1 MRKEME
7 ERLISFAVML
17 YDVCE
22 NIDKGFIG
30 TNLVNQL
37 IRSGTSAA
45 LNYAEAQS
53 AESRRDFIH
62 KTSIVLKELRESGYN
77 LTIIQ
82 KSGICNDPE
91 KIQKALDESQELI
104 SIFYRSVET
113 ARKNAKT
120 ER

>member
-17 YDVCE
+17 YDVCD
-22 NIDKGFIG
+22 NIDKGFVG

-53 AESRRDFIH
+53 AESRKDFIH
-62 KTSIVLKELRESGYN
+62 KTSIALKELRESGYN

-82 KSGICNDPE
+82 KSGISSDLE
-91 KIQKALDESQELI
+91 KLCKALEESQELI

-113 ARKNAKT
+113 ARKNTKT
-120 ER
+120 DK

>member
-7 ERLISFAVML
+7 DRLISFAVML
-17 YDVCE
+17 YGVCE
-22 NIDKGFIG
+22 SIDEGFIG

-37 IRSGTSAA
+37 IRSGTSSA

-77 LTIIQ
+77 LSIIQ
-82 KSGICNDPE
+82 QSGIS
-91 KIQKALDESQELI
+91 KDEIKLQTAINECQELI
-104 SIFYRSVET
+104 AIFYKSVET
-113 ARKNAKT
+113 ARKNAKQGK
-120 ER
+120 

>member
-7 ERLISFAVML
+7 DRLIGFAVML

-22 NIDKGFIG
+22 NIDKSFIG

-53 AESRRDFIH
+53 AESRKDFIH

-77 LTIIQ
+77 LAIIQ
-82 KSGICNDPE
+82 KSGICGDLE
-91 KIQKALDESQELI
+91 KIQKAIDETQELI

-113 ARKNAKT
+113 ARKNAKS
-120 ER
+120 EK

>member
-17 YDVCE
+17 YDACE
-22 NIDKGFIG
+22 NIDEGFIG

-37 IRSGTSAA
+37 IRSGTSSA

-53 AESRRDFIH
+53 AESRKDFIH

-82 KSGICNDPE
+82 RSGICNAPE
-91 KIQKALDESQELI
+91 KVQKALDECQELI
-104 SIFYRSVET
+104 AIFYRSVET
-113 ARKNAKT
+113 ARKNAKA
-120 ER
+120 EK